1 MRIARVPP
9 TWTAGPAGGDGMLA
23 GVILRALRQYAFRNL
38 RDSELSFG
46 PGVTAIVGPNA
57 AGKSNLLDACYL
69 ASSADLPEGRIRDAL
84 RWGEEE
90 GFVAARIERRDAAV
104 EVHVGLAAG
113 RKVVR
118 LDGQSARRSDVA
130 RVAAAVRITP
140 QDAELVHGGPS
151 QRRAW
156 LDDLLGRLSARYAA
170 LQREYGKVLE
180 QRNAGLR
187 SGAADALLDVF
198 ADRLAQLGD
207 EIGELRARAVARA
220 AELASAA
227 YADIA
232 SGGAAFG
239 LRLERSQGEAP
250 LREALAARAAE
261 ERARG
266 VTVVGPHRDELALEL
281 EGRSVQT
288 YGSRGEARTASLAL
302 RVAELRLLE
311 EKHGE
316 APIVLL
322 DDFSAELDADRR
334 AYLLDLS
341 GRHPQ
346 ALVSGTEAPPHAERV
361 LRIAGGEVRE
371 DA

>member
-1 MRIARVPP
+1 
-9 TWTAGPAGGDGMLA
+9 
-23 GVILRALRQYAFRNL
+23 
-38 RDSELSFG
+38 
-46 PGVTAIVGPNA
+46 
-57 AGKSNLLDACYL
+57 
-69 ASSADLPEGRIRDAL
+69 
-84 RWGEEE
+84 
-90 GFVAARIERRDAAV
+90 VAARIERRDAVV

-113 RKVVR
+113 RKLVR
-118 LDGQSARRSDVA
+118 LDGQTARRSDVA

-151 QRRAW
+151 RRRAW

-170 LQREYGKVLE
+170 LSREYGKVLE

-187 SGAADALLDVF
+187 NGAADALLDVF

-207 EIGELRARAVARA
+207 EIGELRRRAVGRA
-220 AELASAA
+220 AELAAAA

-232 SGGAAFG
+232 SGADAFA
-239 LRLERSQGEAP
+239 LRLDAAQGDLP
-250 LREALAARAAE
+250 LRDALRASAAE

-266 VTVVGPHRDELALEL
+266 ATVVGPHRDDLTLEL
-281 EGRSVQT
+281 DGRSVQT

-316 APIVLL
+316 SPIVLL

-334 AYLLDLS
+334 AYLLDLT
-341 GRHPQ
+341 GRRPQ
-346 ALVSGTEAPPHAERV
+346 AVVSGTDAPPHADRV
-361 LRIAGGEVRE
+361 LRIADGEVRE
-371 DA
+371 DG

>member
-1 MRIARVPP
+1 
-9 TWTAGPAGGDGMLA
+9 MLA

-38 RDSELSFG
+38 RTGELAFG
-46 PGVTAIVGPNA
+46 PGVTAVVGPNA

-69 ASSADLPEGRIRDAL
+69 AASADLPEGRIRDAL

-90 GFVAARIERRDAAV
+90 GFVSARIERRDALL

-118 LDGQSARRSDVA
+118 LDGQSARRGDVA

-151 QRRAW
+151 QRRGW

-170 LQREYGKVLE
+170 LAREYGKVLE

-187 SGAADALLDVF
+187 SGAPDALLDVF
-198 ADRLAQLGD
+198 AERLAQLGD
-207 EIGELRARAVARA
+207 EIGELRGRAVGRA
-220 AELASAA
+220 AELAAAA

-232 SGGAAFG
+232 SGAKAFG
-239 LRLERSQGEAP
+239 VRLERSQGDAP

-266 VTVVGPHRDELALEL
+266 VTVVGPHRDDLALEL
-281 EGRSVQT
+281 DGRSVQLF
-288 YGSRGEARTASLAL
+288 GSRGEARTASLAL

-316 APIVLL
+316 SPIVLL
-322 DDFSAELDADRR
+322 DDFSAELDGDRR

-341 GRHPQ
+341 GRRPQ
-346 ALVSGTEAPPHAERV
+346 ALVSGTEPPPHADRV
-361 LRIAGGEVRE
+361 LRIAAGEVHE